1 MRRSA
6 WRGEQRRG
14 TKCWSEPEVAPE
26 TMADLRVVCLLA
38 SNFLILKTVV
48 MSLKKDIPLFRLT
61 HKQKTNRSKKL
72 IEVNKETNN
81 AHF

>member
-14 TKCWSEPEVAPE
+14 TKCWSEPEVGPE
-26 TMADLRVVCLLA
+26 TMADLRVVCFA

-48 MSLKKDIPLFRLT
+48 MSLKKDTSLFHLT
-61 HKQKTNRSKKL
+61 HR
-72 IEVNKETNN
+72 
-81 AHF
+81 

>member
-48 MSLKKDIPLFRLT
+48 MSLKKDTSLFYLT
-61 HKQKTNRSKKL
+61 HR
-72 IEVNKETNN
+72 
-81 AHF
+81 

>member
-26 TMADLRVVCLLA
+26 TMANLRVVCLLA
-38 SNFLILKTVV
+38 SNFLVLKTVV
-48 MSLKKDIPLFRLT
+48 MSLKKETSLFCLSYR
-61 HKQKTNRSKKL
+61 
-72 IEVNKETNN
+72 
-81 AHF
+81 